1 MIGSDGETRDYY
13 TKLFA
18 EDPSYAIP
26 YPNLDEAC
34 RWARICEFLSHISN
48 PTKQTA
54 GQHLRVLDVGCG
66 NGWLTYLTNVYGQ
79 CDGVDPSVGAI
90 EQARR
95 HFPGLNFF
103 VGTVTN
109 LLQSPDFKQYDVVV
123 TSEVIEHVIDK
134 ESFVA
139 ELKRCLVLN
148 GHVVITTPRGEEFRK
163 YARKYDLQPIE
174 AWISEKELCSLFKRY
189 QFVPIRHDR
198 AYIPL
203 HEMTPL
209 HKLSA
214 IAYENS
220 RISRALG
227 RLGLTWVH
235 KALQYPLGIYQVWW
249 FQLRGSS

>member
-1 MIGSDGETRDYY
+1 MIGSDGETNDYY

-34 RWARICEFLSHISN
+34 RWTKICEFLSQISER
-48 PTKQTA
+48 TTGRQ
-54 GQHLRVLDVGCG
+54 LRILDVGCG
-66 NGWLTYLTNVYGQ
+66 SGWLTYMTNIYGR

-95 HFPGLNFF
+95 HFPELNFF
-103 VGTVTN
+103 VGTATN
-109 LLQSPDFKQYDVVV
+109 LRRFPDFKPYDVVV

-134 ESFVA
+134 ERFVA
-139 ELKRCLVLN
+139 ELKRCLVLG

-163 YARKYDLQPIE
+163 YARRYDLQPIE
-174 AWISEKELCSLFKRY
+174 TWISEKDLCSLFGRY
-189 QFVPIRHDR
+189 QFVPRKHDR

-214 IAYENS
+214 IAYENN
-220 RISRALG
+220 RVSRALD

-249 FQLRGSS
+249 FQLREPAEE